1 MKKIAVLLAAVA
13 ATFASCQKP
22 VLDEPVEVKDTFTA
36 FVEEFDSPTKT
47 SMNSNKQQLWS
58 AGDELAIFRGNL
70 VADEYK
76 LADECAGTTSGIFKS
91 VSGGAAGTAVPC
103 NVAYYPYAEGQSLKA
118 TEAGYELSVELPETQ
133 LYAQNSYGVGAF
145 PMVAVTTDV
154 NDRVL
159 KFKNVAGAM
168 NLQFKGIQKVV
179 SVKVEGNEG
188 EALSGAAVVT
198 ADDTPSVKMQSAEA
212 AAVVL
217 DCGEGVQLSETE
229 ATSFILALPPVEL
242 AKGFTVTILD
252 ADNLVYTV
260 VSDAKNEI
268 LRSGILVMPEVNLAE
283 GEGVPAISEWALL
296 GDFSDWKD
304 QNFVKTEV
312 PEVVV
317 LKGVEM
323 KAGKG
328 FLLRKPTTEWADK
341 YGAGSVN
348 YVKKDHF
355 VVTAKEGADMFVE
368 ADGTYDVYFNT
379 ETKALYMMAAG
390 ADYTAATQQTLSG
403 SAPAVVVT
411 YWAVVGDMT
420 NDSWAS
426 ELKMTLDG
434 DWYVVE
440 NVTILKAHQ
449 FKFRANG
456 SWDAPNPNR
465 GAEGEADGVVIANDT
480 ETKAVQDGKNFSVS
494 ADGIYTLSINKA
506 ADKVKV
512 VKTGDLVAPDTPTPG
527 EQSAWALVGAF
538 SGWADKMMVTTE
550 VADLVVL
557 KNVAMKAA
565 EGFLVRK
572 PSTDWADKH
581 GAGNVNYI
589 KKNNYI
595 TTVKDGGDMCLE
607 TDGTYDIYFNTATK
621 ALYVMVAGEDYTT
634 AAKQTVS
641 GEEPKQEEPEVTDK
655 VLYLKPNANWKVD
668 NARFAAYFFGGT
680 PAEVWVS
687 MTAVDDGTYQVNL
700 PEGYDYGCN
709 VIFCRMN
716 PGTTANNW
724 NNKWNQTSDLTAPT
738 DGKNLYTVKESTWD
752 KGGGTWSAK

>member
-70 VADEYK
+70 DADEYK

-91 VSGGAAGTAVPC
+91 VSGGAAGTAIPC

-168 NLQFKGIQKVV
+168 NLQFKGTQKVV

-268 LRSGILVMPEVNLAE
+268 LRSGVLVMPEVNLAE
-283 GEGVPAISEWALL
+283 VEGVPAISEWALL

-390 ADYTAATQQTLSG
+390 ADYTAATQQTVSG
-403 SAPAVVVT
+403 SAPEVVVT

-420 NDSWAS
+420 NDSWGS

-512 VKTGDLVAPDTPTPG
+512 VKTGEYVAPEEKPQVGG
-527 EQSAWALVGAF
+527 EKSIWGIVGDVN
-538 SGWADKMMVTTE
+538 GWAAPDIAMLTTE
-550 VADLVVL
+550 TKDLFVA
-557 KNVAMKAA
+557 KNVTLPKGGFKIRANGVWNDAA
-565 EGFLVRK
+565 NYGL
-572 PSTDWADKH
+572 STS
-581 GAGNVNYI
+581 GNVKVDCY
-589 KKNNYI
+589 Y
-595 TTVKDGGDMCLE
+595 TVETSGGSGNLMTE
-607 TDGTYDIYFNTATK
+607 AGTYDIWFDLAGK
-621 ALYVMVAGEDYTT
+621 KVYVMTPGKDISAATAGKAETPLT
-634 AAKQTVS
+634 STW
-641 GEEPKQEEPEVTDK
+641 
-655 VLYLKPNANWKVD
+655 YLVGS
-668 NARFAAYFFGGT
+668 F
-680 PAEVWVS
+680 
-687 MTAVDDGTYQVNL
+687 
-700 PEGYDYGCN
+700 
-709 VIFCRMN
+709 
-716 PGTTANNW
+716 NNW
-724 NNKWNQTSDLTAPT
+724 NTKDAKYKMVAEGGYYVVKNVTLAANAEVKACDGSWNVNRGGSFAGVDKACSVTQGGSNIKVTKAGTYDVYLNSAATKMYFMTP
-738 DGKNLYTVKESTWD
+738 GKTPAN
-752 KGGGTWSAK
+752 

>member
-1 MKKIAVLLAAVA
+1 MAMVA
-13 ATFASCQKP
+13 ASFASCQKP
-22 VLDEPVEVKDTFTA
+22 ALDEPVEVNDTFTA
-36 FVEEFDSPTKT
+36 SIEEYGSQTKT
-47 SMNSNKQQLWS
+47 SMNTEKQTLWS
-58 AGDELAIFRGNL
+58 VGDRVAIFRGKTT
-70 VADEYK
+70 ACEYK
-76 LADECAGTTSGIFKS
+76 LTDESADSQSGTFKW
-91 VSGGAAGTAVPC
+91 VSGDKTTGADVPC
-103 NVAYYPYAEGQSLKA
+103 NVAYYPYADGLA
-118 TEAGYELSVELPETQ
+118 LSADLEISNVVLPEVQ
-133 LYAQNSYGVGAF
+133 AYAENSFANGAF
-145 PMVAVTTDV
+145 PMVAVTATVDNRALV
-154 NDRVL
+154 
-159 KFKNVAGAM
+159 FKNVAGAM
-168 NLQFKGIQKVV
+168 NLQFKGTQKVL
-179 SVKVEGNEG
+179 SVKVEGNAG
-188 EALSGAAVVT
+188 EVLSGAAVV
-198 ADDTPSVKMQSAEA
+198 AAGSTPSVQMVSSEPT
-212 AAVVL
+212 AVVL

-283 GEGVPAISEWALL
+283 VEGVPAISEWALL

-328 FLLRKPTTEWADK
+328 FLLRKPTTDWADK

-368 ADGTYDVYFNT
+368 ADGTYDLYFNT

-390 ADYTAATQQTLSG
+390 ADYTAATQQTVSG
-403 SAPAVVVT
+403 SAPAVAVT
-411 YWAVVGDMT
+411 YWAVVGDIT

-440 NVTILKAHQ
+440 KVTILKAHQ

-512 VKTGDLVAPDTPTPG
+512 VKTGDVVAPDTPTPG
-527 EQSAWALVGAF
+527 EQSAWALVGVF

-557 KNVAMKAA
+557 KNVTMKAA

-572 PSTDWADKH
+572 PSTEWADKH
-581 GAGNVNYI
+581 GASSVNYI

-595 TTVKDGGDMCLE
+595 TTVKDGADMCLE
-607 TDGTYDIYFNTATK
+607 ADGTYDIYFNTATK

-634 AAKQTVS
+634 ATKQTVS

-655 VLYLKPNANWKVD
+655 VLYLKPNANWTKD

-680 PAEVWVS
+680 PGEVWVS
-687 MTAVDDGTYQVNL
+687 MTAVGDGTYQVNL

-716 PGTTANNW
+716 PNTTANNW
-724 NNKWNQTSDLTAPT
+724 NNKWNQTSDLKAPT
-738 DGKNLYTVKESTWD
+738 DGKNLYTVKDGTWD
-752 KGGGTWSAK
+752 KGGGTWSVK

>member
-103 NVAYYPYAEGQSLKA
+103 NVAYYPYAKGQSLKA

-168 NLQFKGIQKVV
+168 NLQFKGTQKVV
-179 SVKVEGNEG
+179 SVKVEGNAG

-198 ADDTPSVKMQSAEA
+198 VDDTPSVKMQSAEA

-268 LRSGILVMPEVNLAE
+268 LRSGVLVMPEVNLAE
-283 GEGVPAISEWALL
+283 VEGVPAISEWALL

-390 ADYTAATQQTLSG
+390 ADYTAATQQTVSG
-403 SAPAVVVT
+403 SAPEVVVT

-420 NDSWAS
+420 NDSWGS

-440 NVTILKAHQ
+440 DVTILKAHQ

-512 VKTGDLVAPDTPTPG
+512 VKTGEYVAPEEKPQVGG
-527 EQSAWALVGAF
+527 EKSIWGIVGDVN
-538 SGWADKMMVTTE
+538 GWAAPDIAMLTTE
-550 VADLVVL
+550 TKDLFVA
-557 KNVAMKAA
+557 KNVTLPKGGFKIRANGAWNDAA
-565 EGFLVRK
+565 NYGL
-572 PSTDWADKH
+572 ST
-581 GAGNVNYI
+581 AGNVKVDCY
-589 KKNNYI
+589 Y
-595 TTVKDGGDMCLE
+595 TVETSGGSGNLMTE
-607 TDGTYDIYFNTATK
+607 AGTYDIWFDLAGK
-621 ALYVMVAGEDYTT
+621 KVYVMTPGKDISAATAGKAETPLT
-634 AAKQTVS
+634 STW
-641 GEEPKQEEPEVTDK
+641 
-655 VLYLKPNANWKVD
+655 YLVGS
-668 NARFAAYFFGGT
+668 F
-680 PAEVWVS
+680 
-687 MTAVDDGTYQVNL
+687 
-700 PEGYDYGCN
+700 
-709 VIFCRMN
+709 
-716 PGTTANNW
+716 NNW
-724 NNKWNQTSDLTAPT
+724 NTKDAKYKMVAEGGYYVVKNVTLAANAEVKACDGSWNVNRGGSFAGVDKACSVTQGGSNIKVTKAGTYDVYLNSAATKMYFMTP
-738 DGKNLYTVKESTWD
+738 GKTPAN
-752 KGGGTWSAK
+752 